1 MPKNEAER
9 GLKTKE
15 QLKKLNHRPTKEKGQ
30 NFLVD
35 QEVLQDIVNFGAPKG
50 DEKIVEVGPGL
61 GALSDILVSKTE
73 NLTLVELEEKFCEHL
88 AGKYPKATIINQDV
102 RFFDFSSVGSD
113 LIVYGNLP
121 YIHSTDIVFHL
132 TTQRASIK
140 RAVLLLQKEFAERMA
155 AEPGSRAFGTLSVG
169 CQVWSKL
176 YLGSIVPPTA
186 FHPKPKVDSRII
198 AMELVPEG
206 RFGMTE
212 ELVPYLRLVLKAA
225 FFKRRKKI
233 LNIMEASSML
243 KKVPI
248 EELLERVLIDK
259 EARAEMISV
268 ERWVK
273 LASILQEYHHL
284 LE

>member
-1 MPKNEAER
+1 MKPKE
-9 GLKTKE
+9 LL
-15 QLKKLNHRPTKEKGQ
+15 QQLNHRPTKEKGQ

-35 QEVLQDIVNFGAPKG
+35 QEVLQDIVNFGAPRG

-61 GALSDILVSKTE
+61 GALTDILVSRTDA
-73 NLTLVELEEKFCEHL
+73 LTLVELEEKFCEHL
-88 AGKYPKATIINQDV
+88 AGKHPRVTIVNQDV
-102 RFFDFSSVGSD
+102 RFFDFSTVGSD

-176 YLGSIVPPTA
+176 YLGNVVPPTA

-212 ELVPYLRLVLKAA
+212 ELVPYLRLLLKAS
-225 FFKRRKKI
+225 FFRRRKKI
-233 LNIMEASSML
+233 FNSLEANNL
-243 KKVPI
+243 LAKVPI
-248 EELLERVLIDK
+248 EQFLERAQIDK
-259 EARAEMISV
+259 EARAETIPV
-268 ERWVK
+268 EKWVQAAAVLK
-273 LASILQEYHHL
+273 EYSSL
-284 LE
+284 LD